1 MKQTKQT
8 KKGLK
13 TMKNTNTT
21 TSIPTSLNE
30 LTKEFMFNYILNNA
44 PEHKD
49 WFKKL
54 VTEKVVIKRKT
65 RSGEIKD
72 IEQPQTFAE
81 VRTQFAKKFFPT
93 FMWLP

>member
-1 MKQTKQT
+1 
-8 KKGLK
+8 
-13 TMKNTNTT
+13 MKNTNTT
-21 TSIPTSLNE
+21 NSIPTSLNE

-81 VRTQFAKKFFPT
+81 VRTQFAKKFFPELIT
-93 FMWLP
+93 EKNLTLAEMVANW